1 MLSYYKLKKN
11 ENLVLGLFIGV
22 FLLVILQFSIG
33 NNTYLL
39 IFFFIIFL
47 LLYIFMIFSPRFFGI
62 LSSTISSM
70 AIVFSFIF
78 LIMFWLLKVN
88 LPVVGLISDG
98 KMLVFVTLLY
108 VFLTN
113 RIIQNNLMI
122 FKRQRI
128 PQLIVDVKNDLTS
141 IDQFTI
147 KNISDFPATNLL
159 ITFEIIY
166 PIPDNSY
173 QIIKLWLIRIYELNI
188 ARILNAKKTEYL
200 VNYYSEYLESN
211 SSISINIYEEIHKLA
226 DEIAIKKEEG
236 LGIIGTKI
244 QVILKYDY
252 KSQDNLEID
261 APFFRLFEYEINPT
275 GCHIIH
281 KSGEPVKLI

>member
-1 MLSYYKLKKN
+1 MLSYYKLKKI
-11 ENLVLGLFIGV
+11 ENLVLGLFVGV

-128 PQLIVDVKNDLTS
+128 PQLIVDVKNDLTT
-141 IDQFTI
+141 IDQFKI

-173 QIIKLWLIRIYELNI
+173 QIIKL
-188 ARILNAKKTEYL
+188 
-200 VNYYSEYLESN
+200 
-211 SSISINIYEEIHKLA
+211 
-226 DEIAIKKEEG
+226 
-236 LGIIGTKI
+236 
-244 QVILKYDY
+244 
-252 KSQDNLEID
+252 
-261 APFFRLFEYEINPT
+261 
-275 GCHIIH
+275 
-281 KSGEPVKLI
+281 